1 MIVRSSRELKERY
14 HDLCSGDIFLG
25 ILTYKHIKQSILID
39 LMERGVSCFPSPLS
53 QALNHSKAMQA
64 VVLNNWMLPQTFI
77 IARRTDL
84 IEAINTY
91 NRLGIAPAVTK
102 EDHLHCGHGVRKW
115 DTIET
120 LYSFVALSETSYPFV
135 IQPFLDNFTD
145 VRVII
150 AGDYME
156 AYVRYNPDNFR
167 MNISMGGKNYPYEM
181 NTDLLNFCRTAME
194 RGKFPYAHLDIHITD
209 DGTYYLSEIALN
221 GGTKGAKI
229 RRRELEQKKQDL
241 LEHLAN
247 ERLVHVKY
255 PG

>member
-14 HDLCSGDIFLG
+14 QDLCSGDIFLG

-53 QALNHSKAMQA
+53 QVLNHSKATQA
-64 VVLNNWMLPQTFI
+64 VVLNNWMLPHTFVI
-77 IARRTDL
+77 VRRTDL

-91 NRLGIAPAVTK
+91 NRLNIAPVITK

-135 IQPFLDNFTD
+135 IQPFLNNFTD

-150 AGDYME
+150 ADDYME
-156 AYVRYNPDNFR
+156 AYVRHNPDNFR
-167 MNISMGGKNYPYEM
+167 MNISMGGKNYPHEI
-181 NTDLLNFCRTAME
+181 NTDLLNFCQTVME

-229 RRRELEQKKQDL
+229 RRKELDQKKKAV
-241 LEHLAN
+241 LEHLAI
-247 ERLVHVKY
+247 
-255 PG
+255 G